1 VTAKGA
7 DSWHVACT
15 GFGLVLSEINAVR
28 SNPPPGILWELGG
41 FRMLAESRSNG
52 GLRGGDFYTFA
63 LRAPTRLAVVI
74 GDACGRGPDGAAL
87 LPLVLPTVD
96 RLLSL
101 DEPPSRLLAALNR
114 ALVGSVPADRFVTA
128 AAFELDTRA
137 GTVVAACAA
146 HVPTLFRS
154 TGTVRAVGT
163 ASGPPLGIVRDC
175 VYADECHDLRPGDV
189 AIFMTDGVLEALETN
204 LLTMET
210 LRRCLAAAPAGNRGV
225 HRSLLSALDRCTA
238 RSRADDALLL
248 SLEVIDD
255 FRVSRSVAQEGP

>member
-1 VTAKGA
+1 L
-7 DSWHVACT
+7 WHVACT
-15 GFGLVLSEINAVR
+15 GSRLVLSEINAVR

-52 GLRGGDFYTFA
+52 GPRGGDFYTFA

-87 LPLVLPTVD
+87 LPLVLPTLD
-96 RLLSL
+96 RLLKL
-101 DEPPSRLLAALNR
+101 DQPPSRLLSELNR
-114 ALVGSVPADRFVTA
+114 ALVGSVPSDRFVTA

-137 GTVVAACAA
+137 GSVVAACAA
-146 HVPTLFRS
+146 HVPTLLRS
-154 TGTVRAVGT
+154 TGCTVRAIGT

-175 VYADECHDLRPGDV
+175 HYADECHDLRPGDV
-189 AIFMTDGVLEALETN
+189 AIFMTDGLLEALETN

-210 LRRCLAAAPAGNRGV
+210 LRKSLATAPAGNRAV
-225 HRSLLSALDRCTA
+225 HRSFLAALDRCTA

-248 SLEVIDD
+248 SLEVVGE
-255 FRVSRSVAQEGP
+255 FRDAPSVAQEEP